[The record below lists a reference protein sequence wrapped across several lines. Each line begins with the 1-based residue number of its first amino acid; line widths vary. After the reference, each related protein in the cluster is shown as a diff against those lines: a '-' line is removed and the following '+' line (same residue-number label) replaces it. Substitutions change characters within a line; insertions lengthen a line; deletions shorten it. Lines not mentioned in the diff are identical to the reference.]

1 MTTANVLKMAER
13 DGVRVRLGASGNL
26 KASGPREALARWLPE
41 LKAMKAA
48 IFATIND
55 DCARCFICGQPG
67 LSWASVRRAKKAL
80 GIKAHKE
87 ALRDGWSWS
96 LSKGLSISEEAQP
109 FALSPFGRFEP
120 LRDNPNSNSLG
131 EEIEF

>member
-55 DCARCFICGQPG
+55 DCARCFICGQP
-67 LSWASVRRAKKAL
+67 A
-80 GIKAHKE
+80 
-87 ALRDGWSWS
+87 
-96 LSKGLSISEEAQP
+96 
-109 FALSPFGRFEP
+109 PFGFGVRLLEGKEGRWTCAAHRP
-120 LRDNPNSNSLG
+120 RG
-131 EEIEF
+131 EGRA